1 MQSSVLRLY
10 HGGFSQILISCMIV
24 GVLCALFLSRGVGNM
39 REGAGQIGRHHLIG
53 FSKSISGPLPEG
65 G

>member
-1 MQSSVLRLY
+1 
-10 HGGFSQILISCMIV
+10 MIV

-39 REGAGQIGRHHLIG
+39 REGAGQTGRHHLIG